1 MLKKYCF
8 GEFVKTDAVVLD
20 IKDEKNKE
28 CKDFII
34 KNNSIVFTLTSE
46 DIVYGLG
53 ESVRGLNKRGW
64 KYVSWCSDVT
74 DHLEDTFS
82 LYGAHNF
89 LLIDGKQKLGLFFDT
104 SEKITFDISYTKE
117 NELVVS
123 MEHLNLDLYVIKN
136 ENSNEVIKEFRK
148 LIGKP
153 YLAPLFG
160 FGYQQSRWSYF
171 TKDEVLDL
179 VSNYEKENI
188 PLECVYLDIDYMEHY
203 KDFTVDKEKFSNFK
217 EFVYKLKEKNIHL
230 VPIIDAGVKI
240 EDGYDVCEEGLLND
254 YFVKKQD
261 GTNFRAAV
269 WPGLVYF
276 PDFLK
281 KDTRKWFGQKYKV
294 LTDLGI
300 DAFWNDM
307 NEPAMFYTPERLK
320 NTIDEISKLKDLSL
334 DDMDLGVSG
343 IVKGMALSLQNNLE
357 DYKKMYHD
365 IDGKLVCHEN
375 VHNIYGYNMTR
386 AAKEELD
393 IIRNQRT
400 LLFSRASSIG
410 AHRYGG
416 IWTGDNRS
424 YWSHIELNIK
434 QMPNLN
440 MCGFL
445 YTGADLGGFGA
456 DTTEDLLLRWLE
468 FGIFTPLMR
477 NHSCNGTRRQELY
490 LYDRVEDFRNI
501 INLRYA
507 LIPYLYSEYLK
518 SYHNDDLMFKPLSF
532 EYEDDEIA
540 RTIEDQLLVGD
551 SIMIAPIYKQ
561 NQNNRYVYLPED
573 MLMLRFR
580 SNEDYDQEILNK
592 GHHYITVK
600 LNEVLIFVRK
610 NKSLI
615 LTRPNKNVESLD
627 MKSLKVI
634 SYLDS
639 KYEYYL
645 DDGISLDS
653 NYNVYEIEV
662 KDNNV
667 VRCDDLTIIN

>member
-1 MLKKYCF
+1 MIKKYCF
-8 GEFVKTDAVVLD
+8 GQFVKTEAVVKD
-20 IKDEKNKE
+20 IVESKEENNLFKVKDNTIIFDLEKDDK
-28 CKDFII
+28 
-34 KNNSIVFTLTSE
+34 
-46 DIVYGLG
+46 VYGLG

-64 KYVSWCSDVT
+64 KYISWCSDET
-74 DHLEDTFS
+74 DHLEDKFS

-89 LLIDGKQKLGLFFDT
+89 ILIDSKIKLGLFFDT
-104 SEKITFDISYTKE
+104 SERITFDISYTKE
-117 NELVVS
+117 DKLIVS
-123 MEHLNLDLYVIKN
+123 MDNLNLDLYVIENKN
-136 ENSNEVIKEFRK
+136 LNSIVKEFRT

-153 YLAPLFG
+153 YLAPLFA

-171 TKDEVLDL
+171 SKEEVYEL
-179 VSNYEKENI
+179 VDNYTSSNI
-188 PLECVYLDIDYMEHY
+188 PLECVYLDIDYMERY
-203 KDFTVDKEKFSNFK
+203 KDFTINNDKFSDFK
-217 EFVYKLKEKNIHL
+217 EFVSNLKKKNIHL

-240 EDGYDVCEEGLLND
+240 EDGYDVCEEGLKSN
-254 YFVKKQD
+254 YFVKD
-261 GTNFRAAV
+261 EHGENFKAAV

-281 KDTRKWFGQKYKV
+281 RETREWFGKKYII
-294 LTDLGI
+294 LTDAGI

-320 NTIDEISKLKDLSL
+320 NTIDKISELKDLTL

-343 IVKGMALSLQNNLE
+343 IVKGSAYSLQNNLE
-357 DYKKMYHD
+357 DYKKMYHE
-365 IDGKLVCHEN
+365 IDGKLVNHEL

-393 IIRNQRT
+393 KIRKERT

-416 IWTGDNRS
+416 IWTGDNKS

-434 QMPNLN
+434 QMANLN

-445 YTGADLGGFGA
+445 YTGADLGGFGGDA
-456 DTTEDLLLRWLE
+456 TEDLLLRWLE

-490 LYDRVEDFRNI
+490 LFDKVNDFKNI

-518 SYHNDDLMFKPLSF
+518 AYHNDDLMFKPLSF
-532 EYEDDEIA
+532 VYENDLIA
-540 RTIEDQLLVGD
+540 RDIEDQLLVGD

-561 NQNNRYVYLPED
+561 NQNSRYVYLPEE
-573 MLMLRFR
+573 MKMLRFR
-580 SNEDYDQEILNK
+580 SINDYDEEILNK
-592 GHHYITVK
+592 GHHYINVN
-600 LNEVLIFVRK
+600 LNEVLIFIRK

-615 LTRPNKNVESLD
+615 LTTPKNSVEDLE
-627 MKSLKVI
+627 MKNLEII
-634 SYLDS
+634 SFLDS
-639 KYEYYL
+639 NYEYYL
-645 DDGISLDS
+645 DDGISLNS
-653 NYNVYEIEV
+653 NLDIYNIEV
-662 KDNNV
+662 KDNKVIHSNELFV
-667 VRCDDLTIIN
+667 NLK